1 MLNLKK
7 AIYSKLSDSLLTADI
22 GGRFFDTQAPEGAEY
37 PYVVYLIVSDG
48 PDNVFGGY
56 YEDVL
61 IQFSLFSKTEND
73 TTEIETMFGH
83 LKTLFDECSF
93 NITDQTLIWMRREN
107 ATLMAETHDALIT
120 GTIQVW
126 HYAVDYIVT
135 IKV

>member
-7 AIYSKLSDSLLTADI
+7 AIYTKLTGSSLISDV
-22 GGRFFDTQAPEGAEY
+22 GGRFFDTQAPEGSQY
-37 PYVVYLIVSDG
+37 PFAVYMIVSDM
-48 PDNVFGGY
+48 PDNVFQGY

-61 IQFSLFSKTEND
+61 IQFSLFSATPNNSTEA
-73 TTEIETMFGH
+73 ETMFDH

-93 NITDQTLIWMRREN
+93 NITDQTLIWMHREN
-107 ATLMAETHDALIT
+107 ATLTIEDHTTPA

-126 HYAVDYIVT
+126 HYAVDYMVT